1 MAIYK
6 LIGKRNLRK
15 YTEAKT
21 SPTYAAAIEAQF
33 IVDSLCGI
41 PWKKVAARDATMT
54 YHTEE
59 TVAEIGGQKINGL
72 EMNVRIRDEFD
83 AALFCAGH
91 SGGQHRAYANAAVYH
106 YVLPDVTLPKL
117 TKLTA
122 NVTSDPYNS
131 AGARIAILT
140 NATGEIPTNCSD
152 CRTGDAHADGVAPR
166 TVAAN
171 GNWLPTMADCVF
183 SAIPGEGETAL
194 PSGGLQLQKH
204 LFVFVLMESYSTV
217 RGNWL
222 EGCSFIRNLIS
233 IETDAAVSG
242 WTDGET
248 YDLSGHAER
257 SFAVVSGG
265 VMAAM
270 PSGDSGVRALTIQR
284 TGDDFVRN
292 RVASDTGLFGRPRVD
307 GLRVLDV
314 TSTDAVFREP
324 ILATAAKDVQVFPT
338 TGYIVNSSSTAS
350 LALGTI
356 VGDFTDG
363 TFSDL
368 PGLYVY
374 KVNDGTYSVVKLG
387 QSLADHAAGAH
398 STALANL
405 KAQIEAAGGI
415 GCAGI
420 VTAFGVSPR
429 EWHISIAPKGRIA
442 FAASSGIV
450 GTSIVV
456 TFGGNCWESEIS
468 SLSVYANTP
477 TEEPGLFVVPYR
489 GRVGA
494 YETTCDAYFS
504 HDADARTITAVCA
517 RETGLKGRSVS
528 YVGTVTAIRPINFT
542 TDLKTPAFV
551 VSGQLQSVGGVA
563 CANCAIVYFQ
573 AFGAAQVIV
582 PDCDAV
588 ITPDVYKDF
597 AVSCPVTFTP
607 SVSTFYVTGGFT
619 RLGAADVSMA
629 ARVTGTTAS
638 QITVADGTRPP
649 EYFLVS
655 NAAGSDLGAV
665 WIDDSGAVE
674 TTETASDVY
683 VAPKAAVTDAQAAF
697 GLRRLYADLYGGRVP
712 SATVPATARPGAAF
726 VVRGDEI
733 TVRTADGDV
742 AAKCWNMSASVLVVP
757 FSCPR
762 AFLASRVRLDWPSVA
777 ATEGAKVTVWLLR
790 GEYLRAYPTS
800 YPKGLSTGEA
810 QSVAG
815 WELVGT
821 VEPTGGSAGSATL
834 DVDPIEDDVATLMF
848 VAFIGQ
854 DDINPSDGMTL
865 PRGVGSLNVN
875 AVAGTATGL
884 DGGFRPDITLIG

>member
-1 MAIYK
+1 MATYK
-6 LIGKRNLRK
+6 IIGKRYLRK
-15 YTEAKT
+15 YTASEAT
-21 SPTYAAAIEAQF
+21 PVYAASTDAAQVVRELCNVPWEASAVRQ
-33 IVDSLCGI
+33 
-41 PWKKVAARDATMT
+41 
-54 YHTEE
+54 
-59 TVAEIGGQKINGL
+59 AEMPPHG
-72 EMNVRIRDEFD
+72 DEANPENRERFD

-91 SGGQHRAYANAAVYH
+91 ANGMHRAYANAAIYR
-106 YVLPDVTLPKL
+106 YTLPAEAVGKTL
-117 TKLTA
+117 TGLTVR
-122 NVTSDPYNS
+122 VTSDPYNA
-131 AGARIAILT
+131 AGARVHVLT
-140 NATGEIPTNCSD
+140 NPTGEPPTNC
-152 CRTGDAHADGVAPR
+152 RIVRGDGDDGAARADG
-166 TVAAN
+166 TVAA
-171 GNWLPTMADCVF
+171 GAAPRETRVYKGKDYWYPVTAEASLAPT
-183 SAIPGEGETAL
+183 
-194 PSGGLQLQKH
+194 GGLVMQKY
-204 LFVFVLMESYSTV
+204 LFLAVVLESYATT

-222 EGCSFIRNLIS
+222 EGASYADNLVS
-233 IETDAAVSG
+233 LTLSEAVSG
-242 WTDGET
+242 WTEGQT
-248 YDLSGHAER
+248 YDLSEDAAR

-265 VMAAM
+265 VMAAL

-338 TGYIVNSSSTAS
+338 TGYIVNNSSTAS

-374 KVNDGTYSVVKLG
+374 KINDGTYSVVKLG
-387 QSLADHAAGAH
+387 QSLADHAAGEH

-456 TFGGNCWESEIS
+456 TFGGNYWESEIS

-504 HDADARTITAVCA
+504 HDANARTITAVCA

-551 VSGQLQSVGGVA
+551 VSGNLQSVGGVA
-563 CANCAIVYFQ
+563 CENCAIVYFLS
-573 AFGAAQVIV
+573 FGAAQVIV

-607 SVSTFYVTGGFT
+607 SVSTFYVTGGFA
-619 RLGAADVSMA
+619 RLGAAEVSMA
-629 ARVTGTTAS
+629 ARVQGTTVS

-649 EYFLVS
+649 EFFLVGS
-655 NAAGSDLGAV
+655 FAGSDSSAIWVDDGGA
-665 WIDDSGAVE
+665 IAAE
-674 TTETASDVY
+674 ETATDVWET
-683 VAPKAAVTDAQAAF
+683 PKAAVTDAQAAF
-697 GLRRLYADLYGGRVP
+697 GLRRLYADLYGGALP
-712 SATVPATARPGAAF
+712 AATVPATARPGAAF
-726 VVRGDEI
+726 VIHGDEI
-733 TVRTADGDV
+733 TVKTADGDV

-800 YPKGLSTGEA
+800 YPKGLFTGEA
-810 QSVAG
+810 KSVAG

-848 VAFIGQ
+848 VAFVGQ
-854 DDINPSDGMTL
+854 DDFNPSSDMTL

>member
-1 MAIYK
+1 MATYK
-6 LIGKRNLRK
+6 IIGKRYLRK
-15 YTEAKT
+15 YTAPEAT
-21 SPTYAAAIEAQF
+21 PVYAAAT
-33 IVDSLCGI
+33 D
-41 PWKKVAARDATMT
+41 AARIVRELCNVPWEASAVRQAEMPPHGD
-54 YHTEE
+54 E
-59 TVAEIGGQKINGL
+59 TNTQNREK
-72 EMNVRIRDEFD
+72 FD

-91 SGGQHRAYANAAVYH
+91 ADGMHRAYTNAAVYR
-106 YVLPDVTLPKL
+106 YAIPSAAVGKTLTGL
-117 TKLTA
+117 A
-122 NVTSDPYNS
+122 VRVTSDPYNA
-131 AGARIAILT
+131 AGARVHVFT
-140 NATGEIPTNCSD
+140 SATGEPPTNC
-152 CRTGDAHADGVAPR
+152 RTVRGDGDDGKPLADGTVAAGVAPR
-166 TVAAN
+166 ETRAYKGKDYWYPATAEAS
-171 GNWLPTMADCVF
+171 LAPT
-183 SAIPGEGETAL
+183 
-194 PSGGLQLQKH
+194 GGLVLQKY
-204 LFVFVLMESYSTV
+204 LFLAVVLESYATT

-222 EGCSFIRNLIS
+222 EGASYADNLVALTLS
-233 IETDAAVSG
+233 EAVTG
-242 WTDGET
+242 WTDGQT
-248 YDLSGHAER
+248 YDLSEDAAR

-265 VMAAM
+265 VMAAL
-270 PSGDSGVRALTIQR
+270 PAGDNGIRALTIQR

-292 RVASDTGLFGRPRVD
+292 RVVSDTGLFGRPRVD

-324 ILATAAKDVQVFPT
+324 ILAAAAKDVQVFPT
-338 TGYIVNSSSTAS
+338 TGYIVNNSSTAS
-350 LALGTI
+350 LAFGTI

-374 KVNDGTYSVVKLG
+374 KINNGTYSVVKLG

-429 EWHISIAPKGRIA
+429 EWHISIAPKGKIA

-456 TFGGNCWESEIS
+456 TFGGNYWESEIS

-477 TEEPGLFVVPYR
+477 TDKPGIFVVPYR
-489 GRVGA
+489 GMVGA
-494 YETTCDAYFS
+494 YTTTCDAYFS

-629 ARVTGTTAS
+629 ARVTGTTVS

-683 VAPKAAVTDAQAAF
+683 DTPKAAVTDAQSAF
-697 GLRRLYADLYGGRVP
+697 GLRRLYAALYGGALP
-712 SATVPATARPGAAF
+712 AATVPATARPGAAF

-800 YPKGLSTGEA
+800 YPKGLFTGEA
-810 QSVAG
+810 KSVAG

-848 VAFIGQ
+848 VAFVGQ
-854 DDINPSDGMTL
+854 DDFNPSADMTL

-875 AVAGTATGL
+875 AVVVTATGL